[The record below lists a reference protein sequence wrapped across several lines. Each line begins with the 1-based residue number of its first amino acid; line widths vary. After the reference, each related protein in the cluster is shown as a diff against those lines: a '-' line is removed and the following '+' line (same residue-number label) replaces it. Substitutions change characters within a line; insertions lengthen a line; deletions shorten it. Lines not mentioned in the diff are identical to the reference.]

1 MGKARVGGGCEGD
14 GAERRRVGRLIRNLR
29 VYSQRFVERHGL
41 EAVAISI
48 KVHEGRVVRVSHT
61 YTTHFPVLAAR
72 GGNCCVS
79 PEAHDAARPRS
90 RRANLTPEELN
101 RRIRQRMHRLIR
113 PFGIRFGA
121 LDINVARGSIATIL
135 PAPPFRPNELK
146 RFEDLGG
153 DQGDGEDNAERE
165 DRRVA

>member
-29 VYSQRFVERHGL
+29 VYSQRFVERDGL
-41 EAVAISI
+41 EAGAISI

-90 RRANLTPEELN
+90 RRANLTPEELKELEDTGCPTCGCCSKATCASSVSSN
-101 RRIRQRMHRLIR
+101 EVRYRRANAAHR
-113 PFGIRFGA
+113 A
-121 LDINVARGSIATIL
+121 M
-135 PAPPFRPNELK
+135 
-146 RFEDLGG
+146 
-153 DQGDGEDNAERE
+153 
-165 DRRVA
+165 RRR